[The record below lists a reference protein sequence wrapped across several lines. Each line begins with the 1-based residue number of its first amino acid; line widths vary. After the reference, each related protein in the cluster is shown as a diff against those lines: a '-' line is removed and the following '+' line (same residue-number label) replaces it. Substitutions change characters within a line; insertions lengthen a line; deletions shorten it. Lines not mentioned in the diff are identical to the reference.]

1 MLVALPVGLIL
12 LAGAMYL
19 WQVKL
24 AVEESLP
31 AVIRDYARR
40 QAELEVS
47 VGRVRLSLRSAEL
60 WNLQVRTLTGDTLL
74 ETRYLRVQ
82 YPSGEAPL
90 RLTAERPQAW
100 LQRDRQGRWNIE
112 PLLRRPPPE
121 EPTRLHLLFNATDG
135 TLHFEDLYPETPVRE
150 TIQIR
155 TLRMIQPLQSALIRA
170 EGASPRLGAFHLEAL
185 TDGRRWLVNLNAPQ
199 MEAAW
204 LQAYLPSKDLTAR
217 QIRAALALQLGYE
230 PEKPLWLVGFA
241 EGVAQSITF
250 RQKPVLFPEA
260 RFTLNFTE
268 SLLAGSIR
276 AEGATQLALGGK
288 ADWSRTPI
296 AIAGQLQLAG
306 SDAQSLWRLFSDEP
320 PPVAGAYRVE
330 ARFGNTLESPLVSA
344 QVHLAEA
351 RTPRGKL
358 RQIRFP
364 LFLKGKEVWLPQVEA
379 LYEGRPVHAR
389 LYANLAGKQPEFR
402 LYAVVEDFPA
412 NLITELKQYPLTAKA
427 RVEMVGWGTL
437 EAPHLE
443 ANLTSDRVMYNGT
456 PLGTLRAR
464 LRYENR
470 QIDIPLGVLQ
480 GALGTLQLTGTVAL
494 TGEKP
499 RLDLALNAHAVDLN
513 RIAQMLGYSEGAL
526 VQDEEGKPL
535 RLDGIGYATLQVR
548 GTPDAPEA
556 IAEFAVFDGRLG
568 DIGAEITAGT
578 LTFTDNTLLISE
590 LRILRRS
597 AQMVASGS
605 IELPEKPDQAPYFVF
620 SANATD
626 LDLKLLTDWTR
637 LEMPLAGVASAK
649 LTAEGTP
656 QRFMVEGEFNAQ
668 KAQVDRVIVQQAQ
681 ARMRYE
687 QAPAGRRLQLE
698 EGRAQIGEGTLQ
710 AQGSWQ
716 SDGTI
721 QAEWQLENL
730 PLREVAAYLPPEYLL
745 QGALSARGQIQ
756 GTLENPEAQ
765 VELWSSPLELNR
777 VAVGTLEGTLLWHSS
792 QNLWA
797 DLRWSL
803 PEGEIALRGLR
814 YNPETQQIVGTGE
827 ARDVPV
833 QWLHRLAQALPVE
846 LPAEA
851 LTRTENFSGVL
862 NLALNL
868 GGTLDAPAL
877 ALDAQLGALHW
888 NEQSLGTLTLKGE
901 WQGAVDETLRTRE
914 VRLERVRWLAENTR
928 LEGSA
933 LWTPDNLQ
941 ADLEISQF
949 PLHWARLWDPALPEI
964 KGTVDLSLLASG
976 APESPALTLSATVQN
991 LEYEGYQVDQILFSQ
1006 VDVVEGRIETGDALI
1021 RVKDYQARL
1030 SGTIPFR
1037 WSPLEIPREEPLAVE
1052 VRLTDQPLRLLELF
1066 APIDAERTEGILN
1079 ARLRLEGTLENLQP
1093 RGTLSVENGAVGLEA
1108 FQTALQAIGLQVEFD
1123 GSQARIL
1130 QASAQSSQGGS
1141 ISLSGTVDFTA
1152 EKPTL
1157 ALNGTLDNFT
1167 LREPKLPFGGSAEG
1181 TVRGEF
1187 SLSGEANAPLLQARL
1202 QAPRGVLNLP
1212 AEFTPSET
1220 GAPLPLNPKLDVRV
1234 AVAEDFTLRNPNLDA
1249 RMEGELNLTGTLE
1262 ALEMNGVF
1270 RMPGG
1275 VLNLPTARLRIEPD
1289 SLVTVRYPYTLPTGE
1304 TIARINLDVRAN
1316 TSVVAPDLTG
1326 DPIRYRVEVD
1336 VRGPLDDPERLQLT
1350 ARSDPPWLSEQR
1362 ILTLLGRGTALS
1374 ALARGEDPSKVFREQ
1389 LSDILTAQVLPT
1401 LFSPLE
1407 AQIAEA
1413 FDLEQFAV
1421 DYSGLRPAS
1430 VYLVKNLFDGV
1441 GIAYRRS
1448 LMLSQQPMYEVRLF
1462 YRLPFRNRL
1471 LQRMRI
1477 GVGFDQAQTRF
1488 LFIEGTV
1495 LFK

>member
-40 QAELEVS
+40 QAKLEVS
-47 VGRVRLSLRSAEL
+47 VERVRLSLYGAEL
-60 WNLQVRTLTGDTLL
+60 WNLQARTLTGDSLL

-82 YPSGEAPL
+82 YPTGEAPL
-90 RLTAERPQAW
+90 RITTERPQVW

-112 PLLRRPPPE
+112 LLLRRPPPE
-121 EPTRLHLLFNATDG
+121 EPARLHLLFSAADG

-170 EGASPRLGAFHLEAL
+170 EGESPRLGSFRLEAL
-185 TDGRRWLVNLNAPQ
+185 SDGQRWLVNLSAPQ

-204 LQAYLPSKDLTAR
+204 LQAYLPVKDLNAQ
-217 QIRAALALQLGYE
+217 QIKTSLDLQLGYE
-230 PEKPLWLVGFA
+230 PEKPLGVVGHA
-241 EGVAQSITF
+241 EGIAQSITF
-250 RQKPVLFPEA
+250 RQKHVPLSEA

-268 SLLAGSIR
+268 SQLAGSVK
-276 AEGATQLALGGK
+276 AAGSAQLALVGK
-288 ADWSRTPI
+288 VDWSRAPI
-296 AIAGQLQLAG
+296 AIAGQLQLSG
-306 SDAQSLWRLFSDEP
+306 GDAQTLWHLFSDEP

-344 QVHLAEA
+344 QVNLAEA

-358 RQIRFP
+358 RQIRFL

-379 LYEGRPVHAR
+379 LYEGRPLHGR

-402 LYAVVEDFPA
+402 LYAVVEDFPT

-427 RVEMVGWGTL
+427 RVEVIGWGAL
-437 EAPHLE
+437 DAPHLE
-443 ANLTSDRVMYNGT
+443 ANLTSDRVMYNGA

-470 QIDIPLGVLQ
+470 QMDIPLGILQ

-494 TGEKP
+494 DGEKP

-578 LTFTDNTLLISE
+578 LTFADNVLLIPE

-597 AQMVASGS
+597 AQLVASGS
-605 IELPEKPDQAPYFVF
+605 VELPEKPDASPYFVF

-637 LEMPLAGVASAK
+637 LEVPLAGVASAK
-649 LTAEGTP
+649 LRAEGTP
-656 QRFMVEGEFNAQ
+656 QRFMVDGEFNAQ

-681 ARMRYE
+681 ARLRYE
-687 QAPAGRRLQLE
+687 QAPERRRLRLE
-698 EGRAQIGEGTLQ
+698 EGRAQLGEGTLQ

-716 SDGTI
+716 NDGTI

-730 PLREVAAYLPPEYLL
+730 PLREAAAYLPPEYLL
-745 QGALSARGQIQ
+745 QGAISARGQVY
-756 GTLENPEAQ
+756 GTLDNPEAQ

-777 VAVGTLEGTLLWHSS
+777 VAVGTLEGTLLWHAS

-797 DLRWSL
+797 DLRWNL
-803 PEGEIALRGLR
+803 PEGEIALHDLR
-814 YNPETQQIVGTGE
+814 YNPETGQIVGAGE
-827 ARDVPV
+827 ARDVPI
-833 QWLHRLAQALPVE
+833 QRLHGLAQALPIE

-851 LTRTENFSGVL
+851 LARTDNFSGTL
-862 NLALNL
+862 NLTLDL
-868 GGTLDAPAL
+868 GGTLDTPQIAL
-877 ALDAQLGALHW
+877 NAQLGALQW
-888 NEQSLGTLTLKGE
+888 NEQPLGTFALRGE
-901 WQGAVDETLRTRE
+901 WQGAVDETVRTRE
-914 VRLERVRWLAENTR
+914 IRVEQIRWLAENTR

-933 LWTPDNLQ
+933 LWTPDSLQ
-941 ADLEISQF
+941 ADLEISQL
-949 PLHWARLWDPALPEI
+949 PLQWARLWDPSLPEV
-964 KGTVDLSLLASG
+964 KGAVDLSLLASG
-976 APESPALTLSATVQN
+976 APESPALTLSATIQN
-991 LEYEGYQVDQILFSQ
+991 LEYESYRIDQILFSQ
-1006 VDVVEGRIETGDALI
+1006 VDVAEGRIETADALI
-1021 RVKDYQARL
+1021 RIKDYQARL

-1037 WSPLEIPREEPLAVE
+1037 WSPLEVPRDEPLAVE
-1052 VRLTDQPLRLLELF
+1052 VRLTEQPLRLLELF
-1066 APIDAERTEGILN
+1066 APIDAERTEGVLN
-1079 ARLRLEGTLENLQP
+1079 ARLQIEGTQEKLQP
-1093 RGTLSVENGAVGLEA
+1093 RGTLSIENGAIGLEA

-1141 ISLSGTVDFTA
+1141 LSLSGTIDFTT

-1157 ALNGTLDNFT
+1157 ALNGTLNNFA
-1167 LREPKLPFGGSAEG
+1167 LREPELPFGGSADG
-1181 TVRGEF
+1181 VVRGEF
-1187 SLSGEANAPLLQARL
+1187 SLSGALKEPSLQARL
-1202 QAPRGVLNLP
+1202 QVLRGMLNLP
-1212 AEFTPSET
+1212 AEFTPAEAS
-1220 GAPLPLNPKLDVRV
+1220 APLPVNPKLDMQV

-1249 RMEGELNLTGTLE
+1249 RMEGELNLTGTLKT
-1262 ALEMNGVF
+1262 LEMNGVF
-1270 RMPGG
+1270 RLRGG
-1275 VLNLPTARLRIEPD
+1275 VLNLPTARLRMEPD
-1289 SLVTVRYPYTLPTGE
+1289 SLVTVQYPYALPTGE
-1304 TIARINLDVRAN
+1304 AIARINLDVRAN
-1316 TSVVAPDLTG
+1316 TSVVAADLTG
-1326 DPIRYRVEVD
+1326 DPMRYHVEVD
-1336 VRGPLDDPERLQLT
+1336 VRGPLDDPERLQLS
-1350 ARSDPPWLSEQR
+1350 ARSDPPGLSEQR

-1374 ALARGEDPSKVFREQ
+1374 ALARGDDPSKVFREQ
-1389 LSDILTAQVLPT
+1389 LSDILTAQVLPA

-1441 GIAYRRS
+1441 GISYRRS
-1448 LMLSQQPMYEVRLF
+1448 LMLSPQPMYEVRLF

-1471 LQRMRI
+1471 LQRMRL
-1477 GVGFDQAQTRF
+1477 GVGFDQSQTRF
-1488 LFIEGTV
+1488 VFLEGTV